1 MSSPAE
7 KCIRKK
13 DLCSCENYSRIIQ
26 LQRLNFSYWI
36 KKSKLLPVNG
46 QLSAKAEGVMEYYNK
61 KEMEELARALEY
73 SKMEGYKIS

>member
-7 KCIRKK
+7 KYIRKK

-46 QLSAKAEGVMEYYNK
+46 QLSAKAEGVMEYYNQK
-61 KEMEELARALEY
+61 RNGRAGK
-73 SKMEGYKIS
+73 STGIQQNGGI